1 MSILSKLTGVHISGK
16 GVRIEP
22 MKALGTALTIGS
34 FGGLGPIAGLA
45 SKIPGVAKLGGM
57 ASKIPG
63 VSAIGGLAAK
73 AKGIPGVGGI
83 IDYAQHN
90 PLELLSGINSAM
102 DAGHARD
109 LQGRAEGIA
118 MDNYNARAPLRTAGM
133 QGMLKPAVPDL
144 SQLGYDSPGS
154 VYGKKKKPS
163 VPGVA

>member
-1 MSILSKLTGVHISGK
+1 MSWLSSLTGVGISPK
-16 GVRIEP
+16 GIKINP
-22 MKALGTALTIGS
+22 MKALGTALTVGTLGS
-34 FGGLGPIAGLA
+34 AGPLAGVMSRIPGAAAVGGL
-45 SKIPGVAKLGGM
+45 
-57 ASKIPG
+57 
-63 VSAIGGLAAK
+63 IGK
-73 AKGIPGVGGI
+73 AKKIPGVGGI

-118 MDNYNARAPLRTAGM
+118 MDNYNARAPLRTAGL

-144 SQLGYDSPGS
+144 SQIGYDSPGS